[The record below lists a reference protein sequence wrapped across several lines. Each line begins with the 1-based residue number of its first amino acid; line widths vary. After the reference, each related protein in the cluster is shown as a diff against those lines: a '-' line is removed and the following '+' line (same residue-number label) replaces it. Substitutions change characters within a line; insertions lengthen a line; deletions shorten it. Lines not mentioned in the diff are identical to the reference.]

1 MTYVSMAS
9 MNRMFRA
16 IGRRAFRPIRTLRSA
31 KSTAVRS
38 VRLHASADT
47 EISPILQSGVE
58 FVRDGSILID
68 RRWSHGGVGAQFAED
83 AATYHQRYFER
94 LAFIPL
100 IERCLDLAAID
111 RSSVRRVLDIGS
123 GSGASVFA
131 LSHLLPQAE
140 IYASDISPELLHLLA
155 KIAESNGHARARV
168 KALCFDLHRPVFRRG
183 TFDLVVGSAIL
194 HHLLDPRAAL
204 VNVAAS
210 LCEGGKIVLVEPL
223 EAGSLVLTALFGT
236 VLTKLLARGEGD
248 GPLARFMRAM
258 RLDIQ
263 SRLGVPEQKP
273 WTRGLDDKW
282 VFDRA
287 YLLELGKALGLARV
301 DVHPSEEDL
310 THVFENTFTSLL
322 SDAGLSS
329 IPIPDDVRECVRAY
343 DTGVDARLKRE
354 VCPTGVI
361 VFGR

>member
-1 MTYVSMAS
+1 

-16 IGRRAFRPIRTLRSA
+16 IGRRAYRPIRTLRGGG
-31 KSTAVRS
+31 STVARS
-38 VRLHASADT
+38 VRQHAPADA
-47 EISPILQSGVE
+47 EISGILQSGVE

-68 RRWSHGGVGAQFAED
+68 RRWSHGGVGAQFSED

-100 IERCLDLAAID
+100 IERCLELAAID
-111 RSSVRRVLDIGS
+111 RSRVRRVLDIGS

-131 LSHLLPQAE
+131 LSHLLQHAD
-140 IYASDISPELLHLLA
+140 IYASDISPQLLRVLA
-155 KIAESNGHARARV
+155 RIAESNEHARSRV
-168 KALCFDLHRPVFRRG
+168 KALCFDLHRPVFRPG

-210 LCEGGKIVLVEPL
+210 LREGGSIVLIEPL
-223 EAGSLVLTALFGT
+223 EAGSLVLTALFGS
-236 VLTKLLARGEGD
+236 VLTKLLARGEGE

-263 SRLGVPEQKP
+263 SRLGVPVQKP
-273 WTRGLDDKW
+273 WTRELDDKW
-282 VFDRA
+282 VFDRP
-287 YLLELGKALGLARV
+287 YLIELGKALGLPRV
-301 DVHPSEEDL
+301 DVLPPEKDL

-329 IPIPDDVRECVRAY
+329 IPIPDDVRACVRAY
-343 DTGVDARLKRE
+343 DIGIDEKLKRE